1 MYYNCRYVCSVAQ
14 SRPTLCNPLDC
25 ILPGFSVHGIF
36 QARILEWVAISWYY
50 FLIMLLCLKSV
61 LVTQSCLTLYN
72 PMDCSPPGSPV
83 HGILQARI
91 LEWVAISFS
100 RGSYR
105 PRDQTQVSCTAGG
118 FFIVW
123 ATREAKALPDFMG
136 EVNWH
141 DLPSCP
147 WPQSTELLS
156 QPLSLLGHLSAMSVP
171 TISVGGGSL
180 SISSPIYCWL
190 HVTLGV
196 QSYRHGSGGRW

>member
-1 MYYNCRYVCSVAQ
+1 MHSCKATRDSTLGWGGSGGVVWCGGVCVCVGTLGGCSVCVAFW
-14 SRPTLCNPLDC
+14 
-25 ILPGFSVHGIF
+25 GWGGVEG
-36 QARILEWVAISWYY
+36 WV
-50 FLIMLLCLKSV
+50 CV